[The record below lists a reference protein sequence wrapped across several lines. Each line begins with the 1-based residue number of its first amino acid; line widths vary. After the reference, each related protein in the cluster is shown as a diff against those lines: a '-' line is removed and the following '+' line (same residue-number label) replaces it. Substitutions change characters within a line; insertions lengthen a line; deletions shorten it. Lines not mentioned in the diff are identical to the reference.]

1 MIGIKI
7 RAKNEPKKAIEI
19 ARIFLSIDA
28 KSEVHSVTKIK
39 T

>member
-1 MIGIKI
+1 MIGILV

-19 ARIFLSIDA
+19 ARIFLSVDT
-28 KSEVHSVTKIK
+28 KSEVHYVTKNK

>member
-7 RAKNEPKKAIEI
+7 RAKNEPKKATGI
-19 ARIFLSIDA
+19 ARIFLSIDT
-28 KSEVHSVTKIK
+28 KSEVHYVTKIK